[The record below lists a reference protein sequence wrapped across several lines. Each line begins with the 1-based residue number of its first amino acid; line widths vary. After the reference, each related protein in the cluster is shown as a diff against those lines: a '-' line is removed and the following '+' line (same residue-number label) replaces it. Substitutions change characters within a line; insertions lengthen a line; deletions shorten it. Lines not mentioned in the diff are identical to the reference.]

1 MRLLQ
6 QETVGDEHCNVD
18 DHNIDNDPFHITFH
32 VDYEK
37 NSLDIFGLVIY
48 MYVYSVAQIEK
59 CPTCKGTST
68 LPT

>member
-1 MRLLQ
+1 M
-6 QETVGDEHCNVD
+6 D

>member
-1 MRLLQ
+1 MNTAMWMITTL
-6 QETVGDEHCNVD
+6 TM
-18 DHNIDNDPFHITFH
+18 IPFTSLFMLTMK
-32 VDYEK
+32 K
-37 NSLDIFGLVIY
+37 NSLDTFGLVIY